1 MRRLVLSV
9 STLAVVASAAAF
21 AQDQDD
27 NTRLA
32 AADSP
37 TKAFMKLDA
46 DTDGRI
52 SAIEAANNSKVAAG
66 FTTADA
72 DKDGYLTKAEFAAM
86 MSSANDRGTAT
97 PRARSPNVPAEP
109 TTPSDSSQTAPSP
122 RSE

>member
-1 MRRLVLSV
+1 MRK
-9 STLAVVASAAAF
+9 LALGIGALALMASAATF
-21 AQDQDD
+21 AQEPD

-32 AADSP
+32 TADSP
-37 TKAFMKLDA
+37 AAAFTKLDA

-72 DKDGYLTKAEFAAM
+72 NKDGYLSKSEFAAM
-86 MSSANDRGTAT
+86 MNSANDRGAAT
-97 PRARSPNVPAEP
+97 PRSTSPAVPSEP
-109 TTPSDSSQTAPSP
+109 ATPSDSSQTVPSP

>member
-1 MRRLVLSV
+1 MKRLVLGM
-9 STLAVVASAAAF
+9 STVALMASAAVF
-21 AQDQDD
+21 AQEQED

-37 TKAFMKLDA
+37 AATFMKLDA

-66 FTTADA
+66 FTTADS

-86 MSSANDRGTAT
+86 SSSANERGNAT
-97 PRARSPNVPAEP
+97 PRATSPNVPAEP
-109 TTPSDSSQTAPSP
+109 ATPSDSSQTVPSP
-122 RSE
+122 RGE